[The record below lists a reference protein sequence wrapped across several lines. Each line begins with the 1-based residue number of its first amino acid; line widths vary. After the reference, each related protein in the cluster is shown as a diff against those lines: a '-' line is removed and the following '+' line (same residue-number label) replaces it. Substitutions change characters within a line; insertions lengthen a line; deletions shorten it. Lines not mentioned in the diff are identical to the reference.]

1 MLQTKPGLPKR
12 PTTPSGQSALVYC
25 YNCAQKG
32 HYGHECKE
40 RRMFSQTFP
49 ASPFIHY
56 YDNKHEIQQRDRR
69 IKRKVKEIKKNG
81 DFPEQF
87 RRPYVEETDKRG
99 HHSVRKSYFSKKSS
113 KWPQKHKKTH
123 KEMTRKKEGEK
134 HRWTQQHGD
143 GDEDFPRGSKPNS
156 SSRAAT
162 RKLSRSRHHRLREEK
177 VLRESKRS
185 KPKKGKCTEDDSNDN
200 LFLIKQRKRK
210 TKL

>member
-1 MLQTKPGLPKR
+1 M
-12 PTTPSGQSALVYC
+12 
-25 YNCAQKG
+25 
-32 HYGHECKE
+32 
-40 RRMFSQTFP
+40 
-49 ASPFIHY
+49 
-56 YDNKHEIQQRDRR
+56 
-69 IKRKVKEIKKNG
+69 
-81 DFPEQF
+81 
-87 RRPYVEETDKRG
+87 
-99 HHSVRKSYFSKKSS
+99 RKSYFSKKSS

-123 KEMTRKKEGEK
+123 KEKTRKKEGEK

-185 KPKKGKCTEDDSNDN
+185 KPRNGKCTEDDSNDN